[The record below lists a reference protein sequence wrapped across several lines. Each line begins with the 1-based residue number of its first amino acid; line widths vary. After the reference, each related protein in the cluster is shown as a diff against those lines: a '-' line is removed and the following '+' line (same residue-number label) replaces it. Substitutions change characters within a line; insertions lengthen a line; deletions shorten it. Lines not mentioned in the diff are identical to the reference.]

1 MKLLKPGDP
10 GPCCG
15 QPIKE
20 GLPTGTMIFLSW
32 LAEGMTL
39 RTAAKMGEDPD
50 AQ

>member
-1 MKLLKPGDP
+1 MPLLRAAHQG
-10 GPCCG
+10 
-15 QPIKE
+15 